1 MTFRVVLALACL
13 VVVAEPTQ
21 AMAWGGS
28 GHKVIA
34 QIAQARLSP
43 KAREAANALLAA
55 SDDGSG
61 HDFVEAS
68 TWADEVRGQS
78 AQMRALTATWHY
90 ANLDVAGPVVR
101 EACPQTPYERGL
113 ASGTGQGACLITKL
127 DHFMKTL
134 ADPKLPARER
144 GLALRYLIHLVGD
157 GHQPLHMAD
166 SCGDRGGNAKLVETS
181 SGEDMNL
188 HSYWDTG
195 VVRQL
200 ARNPTALAKTL
211 NSRISKSQARRWASD
226 NTATWFSQAHG
237 LAVRYAYSGET
248 SPCRVASVRRL
259 TPQYEAEARR
269 VAAEQLE
276 KAGVRLAA
284 VLNGLLG

>member
-1 MTFRVVLALACL
+1 MTLKIVLALASL
-13 VVVAEPTQ
+13 VLVAKPAE
-21 AMAWGGS
+21 ALAWGGA

-34 QIAQARLSP
+34 EIANARLAP
-43 KAREAANALLAA
+43 KARDAANALLAA
-55 SDDGSG
+55 SDDGYG

-68 TWADEVRGQS
+68 TWADDVRGQS
-78 AQMRALTATWHY
+78 SQMRALTATWHY
-90 ANLDVAGPVVR
+90 ANLDVGDANAR
-101 EACPQTPYERGL
+101 QACPDAPYERGL
-113 ASGTGQGACLITKL
+113 ASSTGQGACLITKL
-127 DHFMKTL
+127 DHFMMTL
-134 ADPKLPARER
+134 ADTKLPARER
-144 GLALRYLIHLVGD
+144 GLALRYMIHLVGD

-181 SGEDMNL
+181 SGQDMNL

-200 ARNPTALAKTL
+200 GGNPATLAKTL
-211 NSRISKSQARRWASD
+211 NSKITRAQAKRWASAG
-226 NTATWFSQAHG
+226 TATWFAEAHG

-248 SPCRVASVRRL
+248 NACRVASVRRL
-259 TPQYEAEARR
+259 TPQYEADARR

-284 VLNGLLG
+284 LLNGLLG